1 MFDKLKE
8 KRDLRKEK
16 KADVCKGETQNK
28 YKYSTKN
35 LNYMVS

>member
-28 YKYSTKN
+28 YSTKN
-35 LNYMVS
+35 LINMVS